1 MRNRGARNREISLMS
16 KNDKL
21 LGALRHGSG
30 ELENHVIDELL
41 AGHID
46 RRAFLRHGS
55 ILGMSL
61 PLMGTVLGALGATL
75 VAPARAGAAGAT
87 IRVATTVPAAAIDPV
102 TVADGGGLL
111 MLQQTGEFLC
121 NSGADLRLRPVLAE
135 SWSASDDA
143 LAWTFKLR

>member
-1 MRNRGARNREISLMS
+1 MS
-16 KNDKL
+16 RNDKL
-21 LGALRHGSG
+21 LDDLRHGSG
-30 ELENHVIDELL
+30 ELENHVIDELI
-41 AGHID
+41 AGHIG

-55 ILGMSL
+55 VLGMSL
-61 PLMGTVLGALGATL
+61 PLMGSVLGALGLGIA
-75 VAPARAGAAGAT
+75 APAARAATAGAT

-135 SWSASDDA
+135 SWKASDDA
-143 LAWTFKLR
+143 MAWT